1 MRKHNRALGAPMTI
15 TPKGLVQSYGDWIL
29 DYLSFPHQED
39 LITHLQRRNSTCPH
53 ATMEQVYKW
62 TGEYLGLEWEA
73 YFLTFLFRHI
83 PGPAQEKTRQMHKE
97 ISRFYGKLASWV
109 VRSPRSPK
117 SAHLLPRA
125 VFFPDGPCYKR
136 EKQALRDVS
145 INDGLHFHGLILV
158 PAKSRLKVPF
168 LQHLRDKRKSYGRG
182 YILTTHAE
190 PIWDQER
197 FVADYGGKA
206 VKRGRLSY
214 DDVLVLPRTGAELSR
229 KPSES
234 LSGPDREIKDIM
246 SANNVSIETAKDLHE
261 NARKCRKAKIRRG

>member
-1 MRKHNRALGAPMTI
+1 MPKHNRALGAPMTI

-29 DYLSFPHQED
+29 DYFSFPHQED
-39 LITHLQRRNSTCPH
+39 LITYLQRRNSTCPH
-53 ATMEQVYKW
+53 ATMEQAYKW
-62 TGEYLGLEWEA
+62 TGDYLSLEWEA

-83 PGPAQEKTRQMHKE
+83 PGPAQEKTGQMHKE

-117 SAHLLPRA
+117 CAHLLPRG

-168 LQHLRDKRKSYGRG
+168 LQHLRDKKRNYGRG
-182 YILTTHAE
+182 YLLTTHAE

-214 DDVLVLPRTGAELSR
+214 DDILVLPRTGAELSR

-246 SANNVSIETAKDLHE
+246 SAHNVSMETA
-261 NARKCRKAKIRRG
+261 RGFCRTTIKSRSKSTRR